1 MICLTMMMVKRSWT
15 FVHVLLLGLVVISTV
30 GLVTADQSNCQLS
43 FPEMTSASEESH
55 ANVTESHVQNCDIYS
70 NILSM
75 MEELNI
81 ITIKTSSCYAMKWI
95 SRQVASKSPSDRSR
109 GITITF
115 QIEEH
120 FDSSL
125 KTNSSSGQAGL
136 PGMKSAGSVTT
147 TICHSS
153 GVRPG
158 FKGQQSMAMVH
169 VNSTGENGGNSNA
182 SAILVPTKNNGDNKK
197 DPGLSHTQVVVI
209 ATCSAVIGTF
219 FIVAAVLRIRN
230 YMKRWREQQIVAP
243 PDYHPCL
250 GQPPRGPQKE
260 AQEAVSRESNAKTAN
275 RQSSSTVKGGNRY
288 YPVNNHGAPS
298 SPTMSP
304 KHCFLDS
311 NPVLVVTAPSPI
323 PPSPS
328 DSHASIQFIDEE
340 ADKDI
345 TPQPC
350 PAAEAPVEKE
360 LSPVKSPSPI
370 SVDSISSEGEVCNED
385 MPNPQVAAPVT
396 TAPTVP
402 VVAAPVT
409 TASTVPVV
417 AAPVTAPTVPVVA
430 APVTVPTVP
439 VVAAPVTTAP
449 TVPVVAIPILAI
461 EPPPSIEKEQLLGNR
476 SDSVTE
482 NTVIPSQ
489 DLNAMMSFD
498 TSPTD
503 ASSPSDVEM
512 VSPELLFVTAG
523 LTQSDES
530 LSCSHNASYSY
541 GNQVEYSNS
550 LYNMDDCLGNYDN
563 EVDMDTSSTTP
574 DEDLKQNGS
583 SVTSEAGN
591 MNSNG
596 LASDDPSSSLSS
608 PPSSPL
614 SENTAQTY
622 DNNTQNNTDSCG
634 NLINLTS
641 LPDNLDIIR
650 PTSLPSNTQTDIT
663 DNGSVQSEM
672 NLTRNGA
679 IATDNRACET

>member
-1 MICLTMMMVKRSWT
+1 MVQICLTMMMVKRSWT

-370 SVDSISSEGEVCNED
+370 SVDSISSEGEV
-385 MPNPQVAAPVT
+385 
-396 TAPTVP
+396 
-402 VVAAPVT
+402 
-409 TASTVPVV
+409 
-417 AAPVTAPTVPVVA
+417 
-430 APVTVPTVP
+430 
-439 VVAAPVTTAP
+439 
-449 TVPVVAIPILAI
+449 
-461 EPPPSIEKEQLLGNR
+461 
-476 SDSVTE
+476 
-482 NTVIPSQ
+482 
-489 DLNAMMSFD
+489 
-498 TSPTD
+498 
-503 ASSPSDVEM
+503 
-512 VSPELLFVTAG
+512 
-523 LTQSDES
+523 
-530 LSCSHNASYSY
+530 
-541 GNQVEYSNS
+541 EYSNS